1 MSLEMRTLPEGLTA
15 SREYWRPPVRG
26 LMLPWKKNK
35 TFSIYC
41 SIDVPYAPP
50 VEVFIV
56 MEASPPSRMWKP
68 KLCLRALGSEGLWRT
83 YRKCHYWKIIHPTF
97 GPSAIFGTLC
107 IMTFQTWEHFWG
119 TPCMYEWESTCSWML
134 DPWMSFTICPS
145 LRFL

>member
-26 LMLPWKKNK
+26 LILPWKKNK

-41 SIDVPYAPP
+41 SMDLPYAPP

-68 KLCLRALGSEGLWRT
+68 KLCLRALGSEGVLRT
-83 YRKCHYWKIIHPTF
+83 YRKCLIGKSFTLLLVPVLFSGHSDLSNIMEIFF
-97 GPSAIFGTLC
+97 GS
-107 IMTFQTWEHFWG
+107 
-119 TPCMYEWESTCSWML
+119 PCMHGWESTCSWML